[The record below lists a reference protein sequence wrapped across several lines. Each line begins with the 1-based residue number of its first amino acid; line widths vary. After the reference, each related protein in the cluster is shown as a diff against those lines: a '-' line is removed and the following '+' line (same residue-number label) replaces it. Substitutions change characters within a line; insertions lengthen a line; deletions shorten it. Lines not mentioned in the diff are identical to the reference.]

1 MNDPKL
7 NNFIIKVLSNY
18 VIENKI
24 KYIIE
29 VIDSLNTIL
38 IDIDIKYLKELY
50 MHKPISW
57 ARPQGL

>member
-1 MNDPKL
+1 MNDPKS

-50 MHKPISW
+50 MHKPIS
-57 ARPQGL
+57 